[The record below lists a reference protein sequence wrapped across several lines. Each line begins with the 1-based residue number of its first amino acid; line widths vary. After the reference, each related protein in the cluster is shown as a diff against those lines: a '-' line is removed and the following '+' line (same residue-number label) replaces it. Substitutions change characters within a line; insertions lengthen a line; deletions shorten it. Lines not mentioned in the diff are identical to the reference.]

1 MQKVL
6 ETWGELRQQV
16 PMFLV
21 VIEGGARHLSAL
33 AMAHCLAIAII

>member
-6 ETWGELRQQV
+6 KMWGELRQQV

-21 VIEGGARHLSAL
+21 VIEGGAQHLSVL